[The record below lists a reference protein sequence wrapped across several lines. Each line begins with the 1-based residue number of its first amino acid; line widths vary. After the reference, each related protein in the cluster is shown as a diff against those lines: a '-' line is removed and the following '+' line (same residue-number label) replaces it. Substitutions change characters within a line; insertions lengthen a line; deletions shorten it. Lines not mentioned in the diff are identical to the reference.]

1 MFLKFRSTSVAALFT
16 LALIGMVSCKKS
28 TTDQPAPADTFD
40 TGGTFTQKDQNGRPG
55 ISTVFIGA
63 SQKEQFNTTIPSALS
78 AAFKQ
83 TIVDKLTAFGYTQN
97 ALGQD
102 KNTFATLLSND
113 VLNAK
118 LSGTTTFFDGTN
130 VLTGR
135 KLDDDVIDVEL
146 LLIFGGPTGTSNPGL
161 TKDNV
166 NSNDK
171 AFLNTF
177 PYLATPH

>member
-1 MFLKFRSTSVAALFT
+1 MA
-16 LALIGMVSCKKS
+16 SCKK
-28 TTDQPAPADTFD
+28 DKNDDMPATGDSFD
-40 TGGTFTQKDQNGRPG
+40 TAGTFTQKDQNGRPG

-63 SQKEQFNTTIPSALS
+63 SQKEQYNTTVPSALS

-83 TIVDKLTAFGYTQN
+83 TIIDKLTAFGYTQN

-102 KNTFATLLSND
+102 KNTFADLLSKD

-146 LLIFGGPTGTSNPGL
+146 LLIFGGPMGTSNPGL

-171 AFLNTF
+171 SFLNTF

>member
-1 MFLKFRSTSVAALFT
+1 MKRIKSISAFAFVLGIAALT
-16 LALIGMVSCKKS
+16 IVSCKKK
-28 TTDQPAPADTFD
+28 TETMDTFD
-40 TGGTFTQKDQNGRPG
+40 TSGTYAQKDQMGRPA
-55 ISTVFIGA
+55 INTVFVGTA
-63 SQKEQFNTTIPSALS
+63 QKDQFNVTTPATMP

-97 ALGQD
+97 ALGQSKD
-102 KNTFATLLSND
+102 AFATLLATD

-135 KLDDDVIDVEL
+135 KLDDDVIDTEL
-146 LLIFGGPTGTSNPGL
+146 LLIFGGPSGTSNPGL

-166 NSNDK
+166 NGNDK
-171 AFLNTF
+171 PFLTTF
-177 PYLATPH
+177 PYLAAPF

>member
-1 MFLKFRSTSVAALFT
+1 MFSINRNTILCGL
-16 LALIGMVSCKKS
+16 LALAVAGTVSCKKK
-28 TTDQPAPADTFD
+28 DEAAPADTFD
-40 TGGTFTQKDQNGRPG
+40 TSGTFVQKDQNGRPG

-63 SQKEQFNTTIPSALS
+63 SQKEQFNTTVPSALS
-78 AAFKQ
+78 AAFRQ
-83 TIVDKLTAFGYTQN
+83 TIFDKLTAFGYTQN

-102 KNTFATLLSND
+102 KNTFAGLLSND

-118 LSGTTTFFDGTN
+118 LSGPTTFFDGTN

-135 KLDDDVIDVEL
+135 KPDDDVIDVEL
-146 LLIFGGPTGTSNPGL
+146 LLIFGGPMGTSNPGL

-171 AFLNTF
+171 AFAATF